1 MNNNLPDKLKIH
13 VIPYCHADHAWMH
26 SREWH
31 VERYRQVLDEVMD
44 IMKANPAYAF
54 TLDNIFH
61 MLSDYL
67 DSPRGNELIEAIN
80 SGRIEMTGPVLSLI
94 RPTRAGGEA
103 FIRNVEYAREYLRER
118 GISTASET
126 YHNIDTSV
134 GHPQLPQVLR
144 LLGFSHYRFWRP
156 QGAMDATGIPRQ
168 FIWEGP
174 DGTRIICSRGT
185 YAGLWKADYL
195 NTDNFTDGIVMRFF
209 NEELADITKQNTTGI
224 IWLPFGMDDTRP
236 LRNFDENPINLDGLM
251 NHLRKTAGI
260 QINYST
266 PRDYFLELQNQE
278 LRVISGSLD
287 PCDVAYNIPTK
298 GDKGL
303 WLYRYLLEKL
313 IIRAEMSWVLA
324 DTGKY
329 PYDAFRKLWE
339 NLLYISGHAMEF
351 LFEDD
356 FDHLLD
362 VAETSLSFA
371 NSLINEVTRDT
382 VKDRNKRPIP
392 LNIDSSSDEM
402 NTDSECITFKNGCIS
417 SINGITLENPIGFIE
432 FINIKNSSKDAWLNN
447 YDHGDSY
454 GFVAEKCGMT
464 ENGPDRWRYE
474 ASGSVGFIKA
484 NITYTIDALE
494 PGICIDLKLENRTV
508 ANGFL
513 SMSIPVSRNPDF
525 VGGIPFGHEIKDI
538 ESTVYGKVSDIEID
552 NIERLWPGLF
562 YFNDWLTF
570 NSTIGHCAV
579 ISRRLPPYVWSR
591 RGEGKMSL
599 ILTRM
604 FDLSSCR
611 DWMSRTHH
619 TNECLG
625 THNFSF
631 NLLTGNDHI
640 SPTKAA
646 MESNRIHYPPT
657 DLIGNNSEEQLFS
670 LNSGYCILS
679 AMYMD
684 KGNHIIRVYNS
695 SSFDD
700 TLIIK
705 SIRVIRSCEVIDLKS
720 MVIEDRTT
728 IINKRG
734 LSVSVAVRPSEILT
748 LSIKLIQ

>member
-1 MNNNLPDKLKIH
+1 MNNNFPDKLKIH
-13 VIPYCHADHAWMH
+13 VIPYCHADHAWTH
-26 SREWH
+26 SRQWH
-31 VERYRQVLDEVMD
+31 IKRYRRILDEVLD
-44 IMKANPAYAF
+44 IMKANPSYTF

-67 DSPRGNELIEAIN
+67 KAPGSRELIEAIN

-103 FIRNVEYAREYLRER
+103 FIRNVQYAREYLREK
-118 GISTASET
+118 GISTDSET
-126 YHNIDTSV
+126 YYNIDTSV
-134 GHPQLPQVLR
+134 GHPQLPQILK
-144 LLGFSHYRFWRP
+144 LLGFSNYRFWRP
-156 QGAMDATGIPRQ
+156 QGAMDAMGIPRQ

-195 NTDNFTDGIVMRFF
+195 NISNFTDGIIMRFY
-209 NEELADITKQNTTGI
+209 NEELADITKHNTTGI

-236 LRNFDENPINLDGLM
+236 LMDFDENPINLDGLM
-251 NHLRKTAGI
+251 RHLRETSGI

-266 PRDYFLELQNQE
+266 PRDYFLELQKQK
-278 LRVISGSLD
+278 LPVISGSLD
-287 PCDVAYNIPTK
+287 PCDAAYNIPTK

-313 IIRAEMSWVLA
+313 IIKAEISWVLA

-351 LFEDD
+351 SFEDD
-356 FDHLLD
+356 FEHLLD
-362 VAETSLSFA
+362 VAETSLTLV
-371 NSLINEVTRDT
+371 NSLINEVVRVT
-382 VKDRNKRPIP
+382 VKDRNERHIP
-392 LNIDSSSDEM
+392 FHVSSFSDEM
-402 NTDSECITFKNGCIS
+402 KTGSECITFKNGCIS
-417 SINGITLENPIGFIE
+417 SINGIILENPIGFIE
-432 FINIKNSSKDAWLNN
+432 FTSIKNSSKDAWLNN
-447 YDHGDSY
+447 HDHGESS
-454 GFVAEKCGMT
+454 GFVVEKHGMT
-464 ENGPDRWRYE
+464 ENGPERWRYE

-484 NITYTIDALE
+484 DIAYTVDAFE
-494 PGICIDLKLENRTV
+494 PGIRIDIKVENHTA

-513 SMSIPVSRNPDF
+513 SVSFPVSSNPEYI
-525 VGGIPFGHEIKDI
+525 GGIPFGHEIKYI
-538 ESTVYGKVSDIEID
+538 ENNVYGKVSDIEID
-552 NIERLWPGLF
+552 NLERLWPGLF

-579 ISRRLPPYVWSR
+579 INRRIPPYVWSR
-591 RGEGKMSL
+591 RDEGKMSL
-599 ILTRM
+599 ILTRT
-604 FDLSSCR
+604 FDLGSCR

-625 THNFSF
+625 THDFSF
-631 NLLTGNDHI
+631 NLLTSNDHI

-657 DLIGNNSEEQLFS
+657 DLISNNSVDQLFS

-679 AMYMD
+679 TMYMN
-684 KGNHIIRVYNS
+684 KGNYIIRVYNS
-695 SSFDD
+695 SSFND

-720 MVIEDRTT
+720 MVIEDRKT

-734 LSVSVAVRPSEILT
+734 LSVSVTVRPSEILT
-748 LSIKLIQ
+748 LSIKLVQ

>member
-1 MNNNLPDKLKIH
+1 MDNLPQKLKIH
-13 VIPYCHADHAWMH
+13 VIPYCHADHAWTH
-26 SREWH
+26 SRDWH
-31 VERYRQVLDEVMD
+31 VERYRQVLDEVLG
-44 IMKANPAYAF
+44 IMKANPAYTF
-54 TLDNIFH
+54 TLDNIYH

-103 FIRNVEYAREYLRER
+103 FIRNVQYAREYLRER
-118 GISTASET
+118 GISTDSKT

-144 LLGFSHYRFWRP
+144 LLGFSYYRFWRP
-156 QGAMDATGIPRQ
+156 QGAMDAMGIPRQ

-185 YAGLWKADYL
+185 YAGLWKVDYL
-195 NTDNFTDGIVMRFF
+195 DTGNFTDDIIMRFF
-209 NEELADITKQNTTGI
+209 NEELADIIEHNTTGI

-236 LRNFDENPINLDGLM
+236 LRDFDGNSINFDGLM
-251 NHLRKTAGI
+251 CQLRETAGI
-260 QINYST
+260 QIDYST

-278 LRVISGSLD
+278 LTVISGALD
-287 PCDVAYNIPTK
+287 PCDAAYNIPTK

-303 WLYRYLLEKL
+303 WLYRYILEKL

-351 LFEDD
+351 SFEDD

-362 VAETSLSFA
+362 VAETSLSLV
-371 NSLINEVTRDT
+371 NSLINEVTPVT
-382 VKDRNKRPIP
+382 AKDRNKSPIP
-392 LNIDSSSDEM
+392 IHINSPSDEM
-402 NTDSECITFKNGCIS
+402 NTGSECITFMNGCIS
-417 SINGITLENPIGFIE
+417 SINGIALENPIGFME
-432 FINIKNSSKDAWLNN
+432 FTNIKNSPKDAWLNN
-447 YDHGDSY
+447 YDHGESY
-454 GFVAEKCGMT
+454 GFVVEKCGMT
-464 ENGPDRWRYE
+464 ENGPERWRYE
-474 ASGSVGFIKA
+474 ASGSIGFIKA
-484 NITYTIDALE
+484 DIAYTADALN
-494 PGICIDLKLENRTV
+494 PGIRIDIKVENHTS

-513 SMSIPVSRNPDF
+513 SVSIPVSDNPEF
-525 VGGIPFGHEIKDI
+525 IGGIPFGYERKRI
-538 ESTVYGKVSDIEID
+538 ENTAYGKVSDIDID
-552 NIERLWPGLF
+552 NLERLWPGLF

-579 ISRRLPPYVWSR
+579 IGRRLPPYVWSR
-591 RGEGKMSL
+591 RDEGKMSL
-599 ILTRM
+599 ILTRL
-604 FDLSSCR
+604 FDLSSCS
-611 DWMSRTHH
+611 DWMSRTHR

-631 NLLTGNDHI
+631 NLLMSNDHI

-646 MESNRIHYPPT
+646 TESNRIHYPPT
-657 DLIGNNSEEQLFS
+657 DLTSNNSGKRLFS
-670 LNSGYCILS
+670 LDSRYCILS

-705 SIRVIRSCEVIDLKS
+705 SIRVIGSCEVIDLKS
-720 MVIEDRTT
+720 LVIEDKKT

-734 LSVSVAVRPSEILT
+734 LSVSVTVSPSEILT
-748 LSIKLIQ
+748 LSIKLTQ

>member
-1 MNNNLPDKLKIH
+1 
-13 VIPYCHADHAWMH
+13 
-26 SREWH
+26 
-31 VERYRQVLDEVMD
+31 
-44 IMKANPAYAF
+44 
-54 TLDNIFH
+54 
-61 MLSDYL
+61 
-67 DSPRGNELIEAIN
+67 
-80 SGRIEMTGPVLSLI
+80 
-94 RPTRAGGEA
+94 
-103 FIRNVEYAREYLRER
+103 
-118 GISTASET
+118 
-126 YHNIDTSV
+126 
-134 GHPQLPQVLR
+134 
-144 LLGFSHYRFWRP
+144 
-156 QGAMDATGIPRQ
+156 
-168 FIWEGP
+168 
-174 DGTRIICSRGT
+174 
-185 YAGLWKADYL
+185 
-195 NTDNFTDGIVMRFF
+195 
-209 NEELADITKQNTTGI
+209 
-224 IWLPFGMDDTRP
+224 
-236 LRNFDENPINLDGLM
+236 
-251 NHLRKTAGI
+251 
-260 QINYST
+260 
-266 PRDYFLELQNQE
+266 
-278 LRVISGSLD
+278 
-287 PCDVAYNIPTK
+287 
-298 GDKGL
+298 
-303 WLYRYLLEKL
+303 
-313 IIRAEMSWVLA
+313 
-324 DTGKY
+324 
-329 PYDAFRKLWE
+329 
-339 NLLYISGHAMEF
+339 
-351 LFEDD
+351 
-356 FDHLLD
+356 
-362 VAETSLSFA
+362 
-371 NSLINEVTRDT
+371 
-382 VKDRNKRPIP
+382 
-392 LNIDSSSDEM
+392 
-402 NTDSECITFKNGCIS
+402 
-417 SINGITLENPIGFIE
+417 
-432 FINIKNSSKDAWLNN
+432 
-447 YDHGDSY
+447 
-454 GFVAEKCGMT
+454 
-464 ENGPDRWRYE
+464 
-474 ASGSVGFIKA
+474 
-484 NITYTIDALE
+484 
-494 PGICIDLKLENRTV
+494 
-508 ANGFL
+508 
-513 SMSIPVSRNPDF
+513 MSIPVSKNPDF

-657 DLIGNNSEEQLFS
+657 DLIGSNSEEQLFS